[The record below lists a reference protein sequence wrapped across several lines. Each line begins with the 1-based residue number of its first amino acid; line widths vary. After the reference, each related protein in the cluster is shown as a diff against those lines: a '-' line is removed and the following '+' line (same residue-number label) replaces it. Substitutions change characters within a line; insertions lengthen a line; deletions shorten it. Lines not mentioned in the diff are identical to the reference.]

1 MKERPII
8 MTPEDAQKVH
18 DGVKTQ
24 TRRIVKPQ
32 PLHIS
37 WFEHQ
42 HGWCA
47 RVREDTGSAAHPAYV
62 MMPCPYGQVGDRL
75 WIITLKPI
83 NFGAGKYAAGDDGNI
98 YDVSKARPVR
108 RKVFVTKKDYEEVS
122 LRSSGKRWR
131 TDRLDAPP
139 RNIEQWNSR
148 TAVELTEIRVERL
161 HDISPSDALA
171 EGIFCPEIG
180 YAQHGERA
188 PVLLYGCLW
197 ESINGKDSWAQN
209 PWVWVLSFR
218 QVEP

>member
-1 MKERPII
+1 MKERPILF
-8 MTPEDAQKVH
+8 TPENAQKVH
-18 DGVKTQ
+18 DGVKVQ

-42 HGWCA
+42 RGWCA

-75 WIITLKPI
+75 WIKHHTWKPTTLGDIRNDQRWNPVSREI
-83 NFGAGKYAAGDDGNI
+83 IWRIGPVVSDVAG
-98 YDVSKARPVR
+98 VSETSWK
-108 RKVFVTKKDYEEVS
+108 KVNGLFMP
-122 LRSSGKRWR
+122 RWACR
-131 TDRLDAPP
+131 TV
-139 RNIEQWNSR
+139 
-148 TAVELTEIRVERL
+148 VELTEIRVERVN
-161 HDISPSDALA
+161 DISPSDALA

-197 ESINGKDSWAQN
+197 NSINGKDSWAQN
-209 PWVWVLSFR
+209 PWVWVLTFR
-218 QVEP
+218 KVEP

>member
-83 NFGAGKYAAGDDGNI
+83 NFGAGKY
-98 YDVSKARPVR
+98 V
-108 RKVFVTKKDYEEVS
+108 
-122 LRSSGKRWR
+122 
-131 TDRLDAPP
+131 
-139 RNIEQWNSR
+139 
-148 TAVELTEIRVERL
+148 VELTEIRVERL